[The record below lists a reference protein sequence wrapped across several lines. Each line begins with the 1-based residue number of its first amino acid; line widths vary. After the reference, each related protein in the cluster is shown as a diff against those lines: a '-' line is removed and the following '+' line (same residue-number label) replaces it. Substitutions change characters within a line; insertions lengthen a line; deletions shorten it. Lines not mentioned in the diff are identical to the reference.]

1 MQALNVYI
9 IQLLCNC
16 EDGMSDLKKDYEE
29 LFRLKP
35 ITKDER
41 MKQLRAL
48 KPETKEKLRAMKSS
62 ISTVLKTSN
71 FFPHC

>member
-16 EDGMSDLKKDYEE
+16 EDGMSNINKDYEE
-29 LFRLKP
+29 LFKLKP

-41 MKQLRAL
+41 MKQLRVL
-48 KPETKEKLRAMKSS
+48 KPETKAKLRAMKRKVKDG
-62 ISTVLKTSN
+62 IYHDKKQ
-71 FFPHC
+71 

>member
-1 MQALNVYI
+1 MQALNVCI

-16 EDGMSDLKKDYEE
+16 EDGMSNINKDYEE

-41 MKQLRAL
+41 MKQLRVL
-48 KPETKEKLRAMKSS
+48 KPETKEKLRAMKRRVKDG
-62 ISTVLKTSN
+62 ISHDKKQ
-71 FFPHC
+71 

>member
-16 EDGMSDLKKDYEE
+16 EDGMTNINKDYEE

-41 MKQLRAL
+41 MKQLRVL
-48 KPETKEKLRAMKSS
+48 KPETKEKLRAMKRK
-62 ISTVLKTSN
+62 IKDGIY
-71 FFPHC
+71 HDKKQ

>member
-16 EDGMSDLKKDYEE
+16 EDGMTDLKKDYEE

-41 MKQLRAL
+41 MKQLRVL
-48 KPETKEKLRAMKSS
+48 KPETKAKLRAMKRKVKDG
-62 ISTVLKTSN
+62 IYHDKKQ
-71 FFPHC
+71 

>member
-16 EDGMSDLKKDYEE
+16 EDGMTNINKDYEE

-41 MKQLRAL
+41 MKQLRVL
-48 KPETKEKLRAMKSS
+48 KPETKAKLRAMKRKVKDG
-62 ISTVLKTSN
+62 IYHDKKQ
-71 FFPHC
+71 

>member
-16 EDGMSDLKKDYEE
+16 EDGMTNINKDYQE

-41 MKQLRAL
+41 MKQLRVL
-48 KPETKEKLRAMKSS
+48 KPETKEKLRAMKRKVKDG
-62 ISTVLKTSN
+62 IYHDKKQ
-71 FFPHC
+71 

>member
-29 LFRLKP
+29 LFKLKP

-41 MKQLRAL
+41 MKQLRVP
-48 KPETKEKLRAMKSS
+48 KPETKAKLRAMKRKVKDG
-62 ISTVLKTSN
+62 IYHDKKQ
-71 FFPHC
+71 

>member
-16 EDGMSDLKKDYEE
+16 EDGMTNINKDYEE

-41 MKQLRAL
+41 MKQLRVL
-48 KPETKEKLRAMKSS
+48 KPETKEKLRAMKRKVKDG
-62 ISTVLKTSN
+62 IYHDKKQ
-71 FFPHC
+71 

>member
-1 MQALNVYI
+1 MQALNVCI

-41 MKQLRAL
+41 MKQLRVL
-48 KPETKEKLRAMKSS
+48 KPETKAKLRAMKRKVKDG
-62 ISTVLKTSN
+62 IYHDKKQ
-71 FFPHC
+71 

>member
-29 LFRLKP
+29 LFKLKP

-41 MKQLRAL
+41 MKQLRVL
-48 KPETKEKLRAMKSS
+48 KPETKAKLRAMKRKVKDG
-62 ISTVLKTSN
+62 IYHDKKQ
-71 FFPHC
+71 

>member
-29 LFRLKP
+29 LFKLKP

-41 MKQLRAL
+41 MKQLRVL
-48 KPETKEKLRAMKSS
+48 KPETKEKLRAMKRR
-62 ISTVLKTSN
+62 LKDGSY
-71 FFPHC
+71 HDKKQ

>member
-1 MQALNVYI
+1 MQALNIYI

-16 EDGMSDLKKDYEE
+16 EDGMSNINKDYEE

-41 MKQLRAL
+41 MKQLRVL
-48 KPETKEKLRAMKSS
+48 KPETKEKLRAMKRKVKDG
-62 ISTVLKTSN
+62 IYHDKKQ
-71 FFPHC
+71 

>member
-1 MQALNVYI
+1 MFVK

-16 EDGMSDLKKDYEE
+16 EDGMTNINKDYEE

-41 MKQLRAL
+41 MKQLRVL
-48 KPETKEKLRAMKSS
+48 KPATKEKLRAMKRRVKDG
-62 ISTVLKTSN
+62 IYHDKKQ
-71 FFPHC
+71 